1 LAKIKAELP
10 RRAARRALGL
20 DLLIPR
26 HITLR
31 HAIEFI
37 ASGLRSATRSP
48 AAARHGHRTQACR
61 RRWRRRCISRRL
73 PRAVPG
79 AGPRNPDAPP
89 GARPRRARR
98 RRAHRRPARFHP
110 PPRRAGRRERRR
122 RRRGARLLPQ
132 RHPGRRRRR
141 RRSGLRQHRAR
152 HGEPHARAPGARAHA
167 HARRRR
173 RPPCSC
179 WTEGS
184 VPNRRRRRTGVVGR
198 PGGHEVRRGGRGVLA
213 GDAGELPR
221 RGGHTRAHRQGAR
234 LGIRYAL
241 LQRPCIPFL
250 AFCFFFFNFNYN
262 SRSELELSTTDLP
275 WLVGDAATQKSRF
288 AFWLRTIER
297 VKTLRCI
304 LVNSFPGEA
313 IAAGADQQ
321 QPLPQDQQ
329 ILQVGPLLA
338 TIVTDRAKDNSNLR
352 CSPMKTTKNDT
363 STCQAD
369 DRTSCME
376 WLDQQ
381 RPGSVAYV
389 SFGTWVAPIAPG
401 EITELAV
408 GLVATGRPFLWV
420 LKDDPSWRAGL
431 PAGYTDQYSGRGKIV
446 AWAPQEDVL
455 ANGAVGCYLTH
466 CGWNSTLEAIR
477 HGVRMLCYPVAGDQ
491 FINCAYIVR
500 AWGVGIRLRSA
511 DRGEVVD
518 CVRRIMEG
526 EDGRRLREKLDELRE
541 RVMAGEA
548 LCVAKRNI
556 EEFIR
561 GISGQRLQ

>member
-1 LAKIKAELP
+1 MGTGRKPVDGDGDGAASAVVFLVPFPAQGHVTPMLHLARALAARGDVAPTVVLP
-10 RRAARRALGL
+10 DFIHRRVVRAGGNGGGGGVALASFPSGIPGGDDGDGAPGFASIVHAMENRMPAHLERVLMLMRDDDDDRLAAAGRRAACLTVVVDVL
-20 DLLIPR
+20 
-26 HITLR
+26 
-31 HAIEFI
+31 
-37 ASGLRSATRSP
+37 ASWAVPVATRCGVAAVGFWP
-48 AAARHGHRTQACR
+48 AMLASYRVVAAIPELIDRGLVSEYGIPILANGFNKNQGQVKANLQAEI
-61 RRWRRRCISRRL
+61 ISL
-73 PRAVPG
+73 FP
-79 AGPRNPDAPP
+79 
-89 GARPRRARR
+89 
-98 RRAHRRPARFHP
+98 
-110 PPRRAGRRERRR
+110 E
-122 RRRGARLLPQ
+122 
-132 RHPGRRRRR
+132 
-141 RRSGLRQHRAR
+141 
-152 HGEPHARAPGARAHA
+152 
-167 HARRRR
+167 
-173 RPPCSC
+173 
-179 WTEGS
+179 
-184 VPNRRRRRTGVVGR
+184 
-198 PGGHEVRRGGRGVLA
+198 
-213 GDAGELPR
+213 
-221 RGGHTRAHRQGAR
+221 
-234 LGIRYAL
+234 
-241 LQRPCIPFL
+241 
-250 AFCFFFFNFNYN
+250 
-262 SRSELELSTTDLP
+262 ELELSTTDLP

-288 AFWLRTIER
+288 AFWLRTMER

-408 GLVATGRPFLWV
+408 GLEATGRPFLWV

-455 ANGAVGCYLTH
+455 AHGAVGCYLTH